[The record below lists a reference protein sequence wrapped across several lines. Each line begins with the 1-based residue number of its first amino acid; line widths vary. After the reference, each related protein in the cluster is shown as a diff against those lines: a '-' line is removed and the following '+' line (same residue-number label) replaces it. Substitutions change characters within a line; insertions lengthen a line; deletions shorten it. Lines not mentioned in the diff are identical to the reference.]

1 MYLFQGIFAV
11 FRIILCFYLLFGVLA
26 PLFLPTIKKGNS
38 IEKLMYSWVGL
49 GGLILID
56 VMLLTFFGMYD
67 FISLLVTLLI
77 LPFLIFVL
85 KERRQGFTFT
95 EIFNRIE
102 TRVISHHV
110 RWIENTVTF
119 WDNLIG
125 NAKKKRSELAK
136 KKLSNATPQLL
147 AFITA
152 SVAAVIRIIP
162 AVNNS
167 APFSRTWY
175 FELTNVKALSLQ
187 QYFDVF
193 PEPKGMHTIVH
204 VFSTLTQIT
213 PELILHILG
222 ALTSFFLALIIYW
235 VINVIT
241 DYKNQMAALFGMA
254 IYAITPMYLS
264 PIILDLEVEANS
276 ISLALTFAIPTCIF
290 FLRRIRS
297 EDKTFWFYTV
307 MGVFAT
313 ALINIFV
320 FLIVLLPIM
329 VLGLLTIPFKE
340 YTQRMLRAL
349 LYLLASSLLAIS
361 PYVIFCV
368 WNGISLRDFFQ
379 QELFDTL
386 VFSYFPNLITY
397 LDELSIYYLIGAGIL
412 IVINIA
418 LLTRKKLDQKKELVF
433 LFLFSLVAYIYTPY
447 FPFSY
452 ILIDPDQLNLFYA
465 VTIAVFLGLV
475 FLNISRLF
483 SFLLRKSPKVY
494 KAANVSSMIT
504 FIVVI
509 IFLQKG
515 VLVSRALPETL
526 PNGFFEAYYSIVD
539 ERVPYTY
546 ATVGP
551 ELDRQLALNRHFFMN
566 YEFFLDNYGV
576 IDSLYQQYLT
586 LPKESRAG
594 EDIPPASIFLFL
606 EKPPYSGIQQ
616 GILYN
621 SQNTMSDMQQ
631 WISVFE
637 GLEGRKIEVYYES
650 EDAIIYEIINR
661 GEESRIN
668 TVLMNIF
675 PKKEEDT
682 DAILE

>member
-1 MYLFQGIFAV
+1 MYFFQGLFAV

-26 PLFLPTIKKGNS
+26 PLFLPKIKKENS

-56 VMLLTFFGMYD
+56 VMLLTVLGLYD
-67 FISLLVTLLI
+67 FISLLVTLLV
-77 LPFLIFVL
+77 LPLLIFIY
-85 KERRQGFTFT
+85 RQRKHRLTLM

-102 TRVISHHV
+102 TSIISNHV
-110 RWIENTVTF
+110 RWIESTVTV
-119 WDNLIG
+119 WDRFLG
-125 NAKKKRSELAK
+125 DAKKRKRDLTEK
-136 KKLSNATPQLL
+136 KVSDTTPQFI
-147 AFITA
+147 AFVIA
-152 SVAAVIRIIP
+152 SIAAVIRIIP
-162 AVNNS
+162 AINNS

-175 FELTNVKALSLQ
+175 FELTSVKGLSLQ
-187 QYFDVF
+187 QYFSGI
-193 PEPKGMHTIVH
+193 PEPRGLHTIVH
-204 VFSTLTQIT
+204 VFSTLTQVT

-241 DYKNQMAALFGMA
+241 DYKNQVAGLFGMA

-276 ISLALTFAIPTCIF
+276 ISLALSFAIPTCIF

-297 EDKTFWFYTV
+297 GERSFWFYTV
-307 MGVFAT
+307 MGIFAT
-313 ALINIFV
+313 ALINLFV

-329 VLGLLTIPFKE
+329 LLGLLTIPFKE
-340 YTQRMLRAL
+340 YSQKLVRAL
-349 LYLLASSLLAIS
+349 LYLITSSLFALS
-361 PYVIFCV
+361 PYIIFCV
-368 WNGISLRDFFQ
+368 LNNVPLFDFFQ

-397 LDELSIYYLIGAGIL
+397 LDELSIFYLIGAGIL
-412 IVINIA
+412 IVINAVLIA
-418 LLTRKKLDQKKELVF
+418 INKVGPIKELVF
-433 LFLFSLVAYIYTPY
+433 LMLFALIAYIYTPY

-465 VTIAVFLGLV
+465 VCIAVFLGLLFV
-475 FLNISRLF
+475 NISRIFNFLF
-483 SFLLRKSPKVY
+483 KKYPKVY
-494 KAANVSSMIT
+494 KVVNLTSMV
-504 FIVVI
+504 IVISAVI
-509 IFLQKG
+509 YLQQG

-526 PNGFFEAYYSIVD
+526 PNGFFEAYYSIVE

-551 ELDRQLALNRHFFMN
+551 ELDRQLALNRHYFMN

-586 LPKESRAG
+586 LPKASRAG
-594 EDIPPASIFLFL
+594 EEIPPASIFLFL

-621 SQNTMSDMQQ
+621 SQSTMSDMQQ

-637 GLEGRKIEVYYES
+637 NLEGRKIEVYYEG

-661 GEESRIN
+661 GEESKIS

-675 PKKEEDT
+675 PKTEEGT
-682 DAILE
+682 DAVLE